1 MFHDLGEPSRNL
13 AMLGEGNTSAR
24 ISDDTFIVKASG
36 SQLSTLAPENLV
48 ECHFSKLLG
57 LLEGKALADEAV
69 DQALLDAPKDQK
81 AKKPSAEA
89 DFHACLLTLPDVN
102 FVRHTHP
109 IR

>member
-36 SQLSTLAPENLV
+36 RQLSTLAPENLV

-57 LLEGKALADEAV
+57 LLEGKALPDEAG
-69 DQALLDAPKDQK
+69 DQALLESRQDQK
-81 AKKPSAEA
+81 AEKTAARTAFSPC
-89 DFHACLLTLPDVN
+89 FFTLPGL
-102 FVRHTHP
+102 TC
-109 IR
+109 